1 MIGRKLSPKYGQSLG
16 SFISQIFNAVKP
28 KLFGL
33 AQSAIRSDTFK
44 KITDNAKEIAR
55 NTGTQILDDISSGKN
70 VGDSL
75 KKNLKDGAKQIVN
88 DSAQSSIASVRAL
101 LNQKSMNDELKKTG
115 LEKRRKGRKVLGSKK
130 QKIDIFS

>member
-1 MIGRKLSPKYGQSLG
+1 MIGRKLSPKYGQGLG

-55 NTGTQILDDISSGKN
+55 NTRTQILDDISSGKN

-75 KKNLKDGAKQIVN
+75 KKI
-88 DSAQSSIASVRAL
+88 
-101 LNQKSMNDELKKTG
+101 
-115 LEKRRKGRKVLGSKK
+115 
-130 QKIDIFS
+130 